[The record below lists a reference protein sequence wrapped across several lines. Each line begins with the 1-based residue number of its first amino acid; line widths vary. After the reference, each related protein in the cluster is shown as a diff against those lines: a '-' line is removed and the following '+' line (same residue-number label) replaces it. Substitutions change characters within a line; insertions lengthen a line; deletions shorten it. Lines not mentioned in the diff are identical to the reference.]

1 MFERNGEPI
10 LHFRVYDGIGTCIEE
25 YTGTLSEWNLRLLR
39 GEAKKMLPQMLPL
52 PEKRR
57 WLH

>member
-1 MFERNGEPI
+1 MFERDGEPI

-25 YTGTLSEWNLRLLR
+25 YTGTLSEWNRRLLR
-39 GEAKKMLPQMLPL
+39 GEVKKLLPL

-57 WLH
+57 QWLH